1 LLYLLAA
8 NEVANVGDAMKNSL
22 CAVAAAGAIAL
33 AIPASAATT
42 ILPPGST
49 VAGQSIA
56 DWTAGWWTRYWQ
68 YPFTLIDPATGNVPA
83 TLNNSGRVFYV
94 PTTNGDPTLGH
105 VTISFSVPHG
115 TPILVPVL
123 PFDDL
128 EAASIDGNAP
138 VADREH
144 AANVVVTGWLGS
156 VDTTSLFA
164 SIDGVPVSNL
174 SSYLE
179 QTGLFSG
186 GPTQVGSIAKTGGV
200 TAGDDLYPNAAAGY
214 WLLIEGLTLGQ
225 HTLDFGGSSG
235 AFTPVSNCC
244 TNFQIGPF
252 AVDVT
257 ANIDV
262 VPEPSSTFLTLSGLI
277 AMLVFRLK
285 RS

>member
-1 LLYLLAA
+1 MCGRCRRCHCVSYTGL
-8 NEVANVGDAMKNSL
+8 GRHHRS
-22 CAVAAAGAIAL
+22 
-33 AIPASAATT
+33 SAWFHRS
-42 ILPPGST
+42 GS
-49 VAGQSIA
+49 VNCQL
-56 DWTAGWWTRYWQ
+56 DRGWWSRYWQ
-68 YPFTLIDPATGNVPA
+68 YPFALFDHATGSVPA
-83 TLNNSGRVFYV
+83 TLNNSGPVFYV
-94 PTTNGDPTLGH
+94 PTTGGDPTLGH
-105 VTISFSVPHG
+105 VTISFSVPYG

-144 AANVVVTGWLGS
+144 AASVVVAGWLDS

-164 SIDGVPVSNL
+164 SIDGTPVSNL

-179 QTGLFSG
+179 QTGLFSA
-186 GPTQVGSIAKTGGV
+186 GPTQVGSLANSAGV
-200 TAGDDLYPNAAAGY
+200 TAGDDLYPNGAAGY
-214 WLLIEGLTLGQ
+214 WLMIEGLTSGQ

-235 AFTPVSNCC
+235 PFTPVNNCC

-262 VPEPSSTFLTLSGLI
+262 VPEPSSIFLTLSGLI
-277 AMLVFRLK
+277 ATLALRLK
-285 RS
+285 RT